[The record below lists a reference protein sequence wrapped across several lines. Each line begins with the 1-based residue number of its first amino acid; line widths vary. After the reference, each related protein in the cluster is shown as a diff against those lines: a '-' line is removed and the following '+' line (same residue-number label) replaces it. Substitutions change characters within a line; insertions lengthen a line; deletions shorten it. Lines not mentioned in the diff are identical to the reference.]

1 MRQSDQLALEIFQ
14 DLKRHFFVSGREYG
28 CASTIVGLF
37 FHDLMIHFTGVL
49 IHREASKD
57 YGSDFIFPFVNQ
69 AYARQPFE
77 IFEFPRQNSR
87 LDGGFFSNLVK
98 KAPLLPFGIGQAI
111 PMSSGRDRLEKI
123 VLSVLG
129 FSHSWSEAY
138 LVRRE
143 EQVGYLS
150 DVIYEIC
157 TKYSISN
164 CDEIISNWVRYVQI
178 HTTSDQKKIAQNS
191 VILGTRC
198 QLHNRK
204 LAFNYLQQNK
214 QVWGFTHGEV
224 ANAAFDEPTFSYA
237 DCSFCTILVDYGD
250 PHTFG
255 QFNSPLIEP
264 KKFFRRTSTTV
275 KKISSQTDAI
285 DYFPKSSSRLLYIP
299 TMYSA
304 NKLYG
309 PFRNI
314 EDEKYRKWQK
324 IILDNFPDL
333 TGKTHPKSLVEW
345 GYQCKTEPRPLTEC
359 MSKYDGIILDYCST
373 ASTLAF
379 STDRPILYFDLGLRN
394 LTALY
399 KNDVIKRCHYIEI
412 STISDSE
419 KVKKEIVETLK
430 NQSQKSNTQ
439 MMKYSI
445 TTDSSDSILLDMLQS
460 NKNL

>member
-1 MRQSDQLALEIFQ
+1 MRQSDELALEIFQ
-14 DLKRHFFVSGREYG
+14 DLKRHFFDSEREYG
-28 CASTIVGLF
+28 YVSTIVGLF

-49 IHREASKD
+49 IHREASRD

-69 AYARQPFE
+69 IYARRPFE
-77 IFEFPRQNSR
+77 IFDFPTKNSR

-98 KAPLLPFGIGQAI
+98 KAPLLPLGLGQAI
-111 PMSSGRDRLEKI
+111 PMFSGRDKLEKI
-123 VLSVLG
+123 MLSVLG

-138 LVRRE
+138 LARRE
-143 EQVGYLS
+143 EQIGYLS

-157 TKYSISN
+157 TKYSIGNS
-164 CDEIISNWVRYVQI
+164 DEIISNWVRYVQV
-178 HTTSDQKKIAQNS
+178 HTTSHQKKIPQHS
-191 VILGTRC
+191 VVLGTRC

-224 ANAAFDEPTFSYA
+224 TNAVFDEPTFSYA
-237 DCSFCTILVDYGD
+237 DCSFCTVLVDYGD
-250 PHTFG
+250 PHSFG
-255 QFNSPLIEP
+255 KFNSPLIEP
-264 KKFFRRTSTTV
+264 KKVVRRTSATV
-275 KKISSQTDAI
+275 KKIVSQTDSI

-314 EDEKYRKWQK
+314 EDEKYREWQK

-333 TGKTHPKSLVEW
+333 TVKTHPKSLVQW
-345 GYQCKTEPRPLTEC
+345 SYKCKTELRSLTEC

-394 LTALY
+394 LTSVY
-399 KNDVIKRCHYIEI
+399 KNDVKKRCHYIEV

-419 KVKKEIVETLK
+419 RVKKEICETLK
-430 NQSQKSNTQ
+430 NQSRKSNTQ
-439 MMKYSI
+439 MIKYSI
-445 TTDSSDSILLDMLQS
+445 TTNSSNSILLDILQS
-460 NKNL
+460 NKHL